1 MINGAD
7 TAWLLISGLLVLF
20 MTPGL
25 ALFYGG
31 MVRAKSALNMM
42 MMSFSAMAVVTLIWI
57 LYGFSL
63 AFGEDHGGLIGSL
76 KHLGLRDTLSS
87 TFGADGHQTPT
98 LAFSMFQLTFAIITV
113 ALLSGAIADRVKFS
127 SWLIFVGAWITLV
140 YVPISHWVF
149 APGGWI
155 TSKLGALDFAGGTV
169 VEINSG
175 VSALALALVIGPR
188 LGFKRDPM
196 RPHNM
201 PLVLLGAGIL
211 WFGWFGFNGG
221 SALTVGALASTA
233 VINTQIAASA
243 AAITWILTEKIRDGK
258 ATTLGIASG
267 AVAGMVAITPACGFV
282 NPFGALV
289 IGLLSG
295 ATSAWAVSMKYRLGY
310 DDSLDV
316 VGVHGVS
323 GLLGMLAIGFLG
335 TITAN
340 ASGANGFLAGGGFAL
355 LSKQFIA
362 SISCGVFAFV
372 LTYLIAKL
380 IQGSIG
386 FRAKVEE
393 ESNGLDQTYHA
404 ETAYDFS
411 SISIR

>member
-7 TAWLLISGLLVLF
+7 TAWLLISGALVLF

-42 MMSFSAMAVVTLIWI
+42 MMSFSAIGVTTIVWV
-57 LYGFSL
+57 LYGYSL
-63 AFGEDHGGLIGSL
+63 AFGKDHSGLIGSFS
-76 KHLGLRDTLSS
+76 HLGLGNTLNG
-87 TFGADGHQTPT
+87 TFGAEGHQVPT
-98 LAFSMFQLTFAIITV
+98 LAFAMFQLTFAIITV

-127 SWLIFVGAWITLV
+127 SWIVFVAAWVSIV
-140 YVPISHWVF
+140 YVPVSHWVF

-155 TSKLGALDFAGGTV
+155 SNQLHALDFAGGTV

-175 VSALALALVIGPR
+175 ASALALVLVIGKR
-188 LGFKRDPM
+188 SGFKRDPM
-196 RPHNM
+196 RPHNL

-221 SALTVGALASTA
+221 SALTSGALASTA
-233 VINTQIAASA
+233 VINTQIAAAA
-243 AAITWILTEKIRDGK
+243 AAISWVLAERIRDGK
-258 ATTLGIASG
+258 ATTLGVASG

-282 NPFGALV
+282 NPFASLIIGLVSGAL
-289 IGLLSG
+289 S
-295 ATSAWAVSMKYRLGY
+295 SWAVALKYKFNY

-323 GLLGMLAIGFLG
+323 GLFGMLAIGLFA
-335 TITAN
+335 TTTVN
-340 ASGANGFLAGGGFAL
+340 AAGANHSFTLLEKQALASLAVAAFSFFAT
-355 LSKQFIA
+355 
-362 SISCGVFAFV
+362 FA
-372 LTYLIAKL
+372 IAKF
-380 IQGSIG
+380 IQSSIG
-386 FRAKVEE
+386 FRSKPED
-393 ESNGLDQTYHA
+393 ESTGLDQTYHA

>member
-1 MINGAD
+1 M
-7 TAWLLISGLLVLF
+7 LF
-20 MTPGL
+20 
-25 ALFYGG
+25 
-31 MVRAKSALNMM
+31 RS
-42 MMSFSAMAVVTLIWI
+42 
-57 LYGFSL
+57 
-63 AFGEDHGGLIGSL
+63 
-76 KHLGLRDTLSS
+76 
-87 TFGADGHQTPT
+87 
-98 LAFSMFQLTFAIITV
+98 
-113 ALLSGAIADRVKFS
+113 
-127 SWLIFVGAWITLV
+127 
-140 YVPISHWVF
+140 
-149 APGGWI
+149 
-155 TSKLGALDFAGGTV
+155 
-169 VEINSG
+169 
-175 VSALALALVIGPR
+175 
-188 LGFKRDPM
+188 
-196 RPHNM
+196 HNM

-243 AAITWILTEKIRDGK
+243 AAITWVLTEKIRDGK

-282 NPFGALV
+282 NPFGALI

-295 ATSAWAVSMKYRLGY
+295 ATSAWAVSMKYKLGY

-335 TITAN
+335 TVTAN
-340 ASGANGFLAGGGFAL
+340 ASGANGFFAGGGFAL
-355 LSKQFIA
+355 LSKQAVA
-362 SISCGVFAFV
+362 SITCGIFAFV
-372 LTYLIAKL
+372 MTFIIAKL
-380 IQGSIG
+380 IESLIG
-386 FRAKVEE
+386 FRAKSED

>member
-1 MINGAD
+1 MINAAD
-7 TAWLLISGLLVLF
+7 TTWLLVSGLLVLF

-42 MMSFSAMAVVTLIWI
+42 MMSFSAMAVVTVIWV
-57 LYGFSL
+57 LYGYSI

-87 TFGADGHQTPT
+87 TFGAEGHQIPT

-113 ALLSGAIADRVKFS
+113 ALLSGTIADRVKFS
-127 SWLIFVGAWITLV
+127 SWLIFVGAWVTLV
-140 YVPISHWVF
+140 YAPISHWVF

-155 TSKLGALDFAGGTV
+155 TTKLGALDFAGGTV

-175 VSALALALVIGPR
+175 ASALALAFVIGPR

-221 SALTVGALASTA
+221 SALTIGTLASTA

-282 NPFGALV
+282 NPFGALI

-295 ATSAWAVSMKYRLGY
+295 ATSAWAVSMKYKLGY

-335 TITAN
+335 TVTAN
-340 ASGANGFLAGGGFAL
+340 AAGANGFFAGGGFAL
-355 LSKQFIA
+355 LSKQVVA
-362 SISCGVFAFV
+362 SISCGLFAFCA
-372 LTYLIAKL
+372 TYLIAKF
-380 IQGSIG
+380 IEKSIG
-386 FRAKVEE
+386 FRVNPED

-404 ETAYDFS
+404 ESAYDFY

>member
-1 MINGAD
+1 MVNGAD
-7 TAWLLISGLLVLF
+7 TAWLLISGALVLF

-42 MMSFSAMAVVTLIWI
+42 MMSFSAMGVVTIIWV
-57 LYGFSL
+57 LYGYSI
-63 AFGEDHGGLIGSL
+63 AFGNDHAGIIGDLS
-76 KHLGLRDTLSS
+76 HLGLGNTLNS
-87 TFGADGHQTPT
+87 TVGSAGHHVPT
-98 LAFSMFQLTFAIITV
+98 LAFVMFQLTFAIITV

-127 SWLIFVGAWITLV
+127 SWLIFVAAWVSLV
-140 YVPISHWVF
+140 YAPVSHWVF
-149 APGGWI
+149 ASGGWI

-175 VSALALALVIGPR
+175 ASALALILVIGKR
-188 LGFKRDPM
+188 AGFKRDPM
-196 RPHNM
+196 RPHNL

-221 SALTVGALASTA
+221 SALSSGTLAATAL
-233 VINTQIAASA
+233 INTQVAGAA
-243 AAITWILTEKIRDGK
+243 AAITWVLIEKIRDGR
-258 ATTLGIASG
+258 ATTLGVASG

-282 NPFGALV
+282 NPLGALI
-289 IGLLSG
+289 IGLISG
-295 ATSAWAVSMKYRLGY
+295 ALSSWAVAIKYRLNY

-323 GLLGMLAIGFLG
+323 GLFGMLMIGVLA
-335 TITAN
+335 TTTAN
-340 ASGANGFLAGGGFAL
+340 AMGGDGFLMHGGVEL
-355 LSKQFIA
+355 LKRQFIA
-362 SISCGVFAFV
+362 SVVVALFSFLMTFA
-372 LTYLIAKL
+372 IAKF
-380 IQGSIG
+380 IEKTFG
-386 FRAKVEE
+386 FRSKSDDEMT
-393 ESNGLDQTYHA
+393 GLDQIYHA